1 MKTQLRF
8 ITDAVEHTN
17 RGETVGQVE
26 ARRLISDVGDLASAV
41 IAQLADGID
50 RSQEVLQENDT
61 LLRRATEMSCPSKSA
76 YDLAASERSIVL
88 LHNEVES
95 LLQYPADPFLFTG
108 MQNYRCVNRG
118 GSGIVIVIIIIT
130 STFEQWRRNEFE
142 SGREAPVRRKA
153 SENVSLVVPLHRFGP
168 KSTISRYGGRFR
180 GGQYSLVR
188 FLFAV
193 FLLYGAPCPAIC
205 KSGDMCPTC
214 EMCPSCP
221 MEWASLNLYS
231 AV

>member
-142 SGREAPVRRKA
+142 SGREAPASGAKRRKMFLWSFPSTVLA
-153 SENVSLVVPLHRFGP
+153 LKVQLVVTVGAFVVVNTVWSDSCLLFFYSMVPRAQPFAKVGTCAP
-168 KSTISRYGGRFR
+168 RAKCAPRARWSGRH
-180 GGQYSLVR
+180 
-188 FLFAV
+188 
-193 FLLYGAPCPAIC
+193 
-205 KSGDMCPTC
+205 
-214 EMCPSCP
+214 
-221 MEWASLNLYS
+221 
-231 AV
+231 